1 MAFHRRSSHSF
12 FSVVA
17 VRVTIARK
25 GGKEDATMLHIPPS
39 FPSTPSD
46 SFDSRLFVLFG
57 GRILSRKK
65 KKRGEIDRFE
75 WSKLGK
81 LLDCSIIFANECS
94 NLRDRRK
101 EKRREELL
109 ILGADRVSYAW
120 GRVTHSGGGGGA
132 SDERRLREEARFV
145 EV

>member
-25 GGKEDATMLHIPPS
+25 GRMQRCCIYPAPFPPLLPIPSIPDSSS
-39 FPSTPSD
+39 FSGEE
-46 SFDSRLFVLFG
+46 FSRG
-57 GRILSRKK
+57 KK

-81 LLDCSIIFANECS
+81 LRLLDHLCERVFESS
-94 NLRDRRK
+94 SGDRRK

-120 GRVTHSGGGGGA
+120 GRVTHSVEGGGA

>member
-25 GGKEDATMLHIPPS
+25 GRMQRCCIYPLPFPPLLPIPSIPDSSS
-39 FPSTPSD
+39 FSGEE
-46 SFDSRLFVLFG
+46 FSRG
-57 GRILSRKK
+57 
-65 KKRGEIDRFE
+65 KKRKGAKSFRVVEARKIAR
-75 WSKLGK
+75 
-81 LLDCSIIFANECS
+81 LLDHLCERVFESS
-94 NLRDRRK
+94 SGDRRK

>member
-25 GGKEDATMLHIPPS
+25 GRMQRCCIYPLPFPPLLPIPSIPDSSS
-39 FPSTPSD
+39 FSGEE
-46 SFDSRLFVLFG
+46 FSRG
-57 GRILSRKK
+57 KK

>member
-25 GGKEDATMLHIPPS
+25 GRMQRCCIYPLPFHSFRFLRFPTLRPFRGKNSLAEKKEKGRNRS
-39 FPSTPSD
+39 F
-46 SFDSRLFVLFG
+46 RVVEA
-57 GRILSRKK
+57 RKIA
-65 KKRGEIDRFE
+65 R
-75 WSKLGK
+75 
-81 LLDCSIIFANECS
+81 LLDDLCERVFESS
-94 NLRDRRK
+94 SGDRRR

>member
-17 VRVTIARK
+17 VRVTI
-25 GGKEDATMLHIPPS
+25 GEDATMLHIPPS

-81 LLDCSIIFANECS
+81 LRLLDHLCERVFESS
-94 NLRDRRK
+94 SGDRRK